1 MKTQLF
7 QLREM
12 FRDWYG
18 TLSVEELV
26 ENRKL
31 IKKIERLERM
41 LSAMVA

>member
-1 MKTQLF
+1 MKIQLI

-26 ENRKL
+26 ENQKL
-31 IKKIERLERM
+31 IRRIERLEQM
-41 LSAMVA
+41 LSKMVA